1 MDSPSTFAELEY
13 SQKKKT
19 TRREQFLARMDA
31 LIPWEELEA
40 EIAPFY
46 PRRGQGRRP
55 YPLAVRL
62 RVQCLQLF
70 YHRSDPGMEDDLY
83 EMESLRRCV
92 GLRLV
97 DAIPDETTI
106 LNFRHLLERHGLGE
120 ILLSRINQH
129 LAARR
134 LRLREGTVVESTLIA
149 APSSTQNEQK
159 ARDPERHQTRKGKN
173 WYFGMK
179 LHIGVDVVSG
189 LVHSLAT
196 TPAHVH
202 DLTPVSEL
210 LHGCERL
217 VCGDA
222 GYQGIHKRPEHQE
235 RDVHW
240 HVALRPTPHLGP
252 GQPGSAVGAGQV
264 RAAGPSGASVSHRE
278 TALRLR
284 EGPLP
289 RPAQA
294 PATTGPAARI
304 SQSVARGAQSGRL
317 TRAARAPKRGR
328 RPLQGLGPP

>member
-92 GLRLV
+92 GLRLGG
-97 DAIPDETTI
+97 AIPDETTI

-159 ARDPERHQTRKGKN
+159 AGDPERHQTRKGKN

-240 HVALRPTPHLGP
+240 HVALRPGVRRTLDPDSPAARVERAKSALRAQVEHLFLTVKRHFGYDKVRYR
-252 GQPGSAVGAGQV
+252 GQHRHRQRLALLLGFQNLL
-264 RAAGPSGASVSHRE
+264 RAGPS
-278 TALRLR
+278 L
-284 EGPLP
+284 
-289 RPAQA
+289 
-294 PATTGPAARI
+294 AA
-304 SQSVARGAQSGRL
+304 
-317 TRAARAPKRGR
+317 
-328 RPLQGLGPP
+328 